1 MDLTILEYLQGKSND
16 TLSDSVLNV
25 IAFDRGVEDVSEDVS
40 TLSLQTKE
48 LMFADILLQQ
58 YTGAK
63 SVSESKEH
71 KGFAERTQK
80 VFGDSNAKLEIA
92 KSIYKKY
99 SDPMYE
105 TIVSG
110 TKNVIEII
118 TITDSI

>member
-1 MDLTILEYLQGKSND
+1 MDLTILEYLQGKSNN

-25 IAFDRGVEDVSEDVS
+25 IAFDRGVEDISEDVS
-40 TLSLQTKE
+40 TLDTQTKE

-58 YTGAK
+58 YSGAK
-63 SVSESKEH
+63 SSSESKEH
-71 KGFAERTQK
+71 KGFAQRTQK
-80 VFGDSNAKLEIA
+80 IFGDSNAKLEIA

-110 TKNVIEII
+110 TKNVIEVI
-118 TITDSI
+118 TIKNGI

>member
-40 TLSLQTKE
+40 TLSTQTKD
-48 LMFADILLQQ
+48 LMFADMLLQQ
-58 YTGAK
+58 YAGAK
-63 SVSESKEH
+63 SSSESKEH
-71 KGFAERTQK
+71 KGFGYRTQK

-110 TKNVIEII
+110 TKNVIDII

>member
-16 TLSDSVLNV
+16 TLSDSFLNV

-40 TLSLQTKE
+40 TLDAQTKD
-48 LMFADILLQQ
+48 LMFADMLLQQ
-58 YTGAK
+58 YAGAK

-71 KGFAERTQK
+71 KGFGYRTQK

>member
-1 MDLTILEYLQGKSND
+1 MDLTILEYLQGKSNS

-25 IAFDRGVEDVSEDVS
+25 IALDRGVEDISEDVS
-40 TLSLQTKE
+40 TLDTQTKE

-58 YTGAK
+58 YSGAK
-63 SVSESKEH
+63 SSSESKEH
-71 KGFAERTQK
+71 KGFAIRTQK

-105 TIVSG
+105 TIVGG
-110 TKNVIEII
+110 TKNVIEVI
-118 TITDSI
+118 TIKDGI

>member
-1 MDLTILEYLQGKSND
+1 MDLTILAYLQGKSNN
-16 TLSDSVLNV
+16 TLDDSVLNV
-25 IAFDRGVEDVSEDVS
+25 IAFDRNVEDTSEDVS
-40 TLSLQTKE
+40 TLSLETKE

-58 YTGAK
+58 YSGAK
-63 SVSESKEH
+63 SVSNSKEH
-71 KGFAERTQK
+71 KGFAERSQR

-110 TKNVIEII
+110 TKNVINVI